1 MGRVK
6 FRCPECGAR
15 QFQFTSNGKD
25 KKTPH
30 GAVCSRCGKQ
40 VKASN
45 LYQLHLACRRK
56 SWNERD

>member
-15 QFQFTSNGKD
+15 RFQFTFQDENKH
-25 KKTPH
+25 TPH
-30 GAVCSRCGKQ
+30 GAVCSRCGRQ

-45 LYQLHLACRRK
+45 LYQLHLAYRRR